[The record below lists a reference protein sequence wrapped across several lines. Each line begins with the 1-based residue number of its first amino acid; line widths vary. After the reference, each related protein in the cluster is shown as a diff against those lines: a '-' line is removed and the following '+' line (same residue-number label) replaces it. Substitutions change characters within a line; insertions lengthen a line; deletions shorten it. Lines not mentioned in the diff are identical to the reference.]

1 MKELEQLQE
10 LMLKKNL
17 VIRALPKEIEYRYIY
32 TGVSIIYKKKK
43 YDNILRTNPTAR
55 LETSRSENQYIVYK
69 ELTDYQKDRF
79 IVSVANHQQSSIEWL
94 RNDKEELIKEIDDK
108 IENLE
113 NEISSLK
120 KKKEKVAKRTRK

>member
-32 TGVSIIYKKKK
+32 TGVSIYKKKK

-79 IVSVANHQQSSIEWL
+79 IVSVANHQLSSIEWL
-94 RNDKEELIKEIDDK
+94 RNDKEELIIFN
-108 IENLE
+108 NLE
-113 NEISSLK
+113 EIINYFSN
-120 KKKEKVAKRTRK
+120 